1 MILIGSFLCLIP
13 FDWVKQKSAQAIAQV
28 YNIYVAHHRYFKK
41 IYAESKYSNSIYFE
55 FLYFKQQQEISQ
67 QFEIYYTSLGTHK
80 TRPGSSMNDIS

>member
-55 FLYFKQQQEISQ
+55 FLYFKANVFQLNIFQIQ
-67 QFEIYYTSLGTHK
+67 
-80 TRPGSSMNDIS
+80 DI

>member
-41 IYAESKYSNSIYFE
+41 YMQNQNIPTQYILNFYISNNNNKFHNNLKY
-55 FLYFKQQQEISQ
+55 
-67 QFEIYYTSLGTHK
+67 TTLGWELTK
-80 TRPGSSMNDIS
+80 LGLDPV